1 MMSLLRFWTLSLVV
15 PLCSMQGPKA
25 LGINQKYLNLCS
37 EDEQSSYGF
46 GTT

>member
-1 MMSLLRFWTLSLVV
+1 MVV